1 MTSNSG
7 WRMVCGA
14 VAVALLVA
22 LGFLVRDAEAAGRE
36 RPPAG
41 DRGGA
46 LGAPPDRLGAW
57 RY

>member
-1 MTSNSG
+1 
-7 WRMVCGA
+7 MVCGA